1 MSTKTTTV
9 RPTTVVSQD
18 YKEGFRDALEN
29 ILVQMEDVRFY
40 KPRLVEEHLRGWIQ
54 RHIPGT

>member
-1 MSTKTTTV
+1 MVDKNPPSL
-9 RPTTVVSQD
+9 D

-29 ILVQMEDVRFY
+29 VLIQMEDVRSY

-54 RHIPGT
+54 RHIPGI